1 MLLTIGVE
9 LVIVLDACDG
19 QALHVAVA
27 GRTVSASIAAHM
39 SQGAGHL
46 GTLWRQ
52 EGIRGICS
60 SDRATGASSTV
71 NTAAAVRKEE
81 VTPLLLS
88 GLILL
93 LFAPV
98 DAEEGETAEENEVE
112 EARVHPWEAVGNR
125 RYYRSNNRQRV
136 DAYIELHRA

>member
-1 MLLTIGVE
+1 
-9 LVIVLDACDG
+9 
-19 QALHVAVA
+19 
-27 GRTVSASIAAHM
+27 M

-98 DAEEGETAEENEVE
+98 DAEEGEAAEEKKAGANSDADDGASCQRGRTSACW
-112 EARVHPWEAVGNR
+112 ARSDVFLGLSAIDGLCSEDSTA
-125 RYYRSNNRQRV
+125 
-136 DAYIELHRA
+136 